1 MFQAENAGFM
11 QKTDLDGF
19 DRRLLLALQQDG
31 RLSNV
36 ELSERVHLSAS
47 QCQRRVKRMEE
58 AGVIESYAALLN
70 REKIGLGVMAF
81 VNITLERHG
90 VASAQAFRE
99 AIGHCSKILECWSV
113 SGEADYLLR
122 VVAADLKTF
131 SDFLLYE
138 LQAMPFVATVR
149 SNILLEQMKAT
160 TVLPLPSH
168 PDQE

>member
-1 MFQAENAGFM
+1 M
-11 QKTDLDGF
+11 
-19 DRRLLLALQQDG
+19 
-31 RLSNV
+31 
-36 ELSERVHLSAS
+36 
-47 QCQRRVKRMEE
+47 
-58 AGVIESYAALLN
+58 IESYAALLN

-81 VNITLERHG
+81 VNVTLERHG
-90 VASAQAFRE
+90 VASALAFRE
-99 AIGHCSKILECWSV
+99 AIGQCSKILECWSV

-168 PDQE
+168 PNQE

>member
-1 MFQAENAGFM
+1 
-11 QKTDLDGF
+11 
-19 DRRLLLALQQDG
+19 
-31 RLSNV
+31 
-36 ELSERVHLSAS
+36 
-47 QCQRRVKRMEE
+47 MEE
-58 AGVIESYAALLN
+58 TGVIESYAALLN

-99 AIGHCSKILECWSV
+99 AIGNCSTTFCECWSV

-122 VVAADLKTF
+122 VVAEDLKTF

-149 SNILLEQMKAT
+149 SNITLGADEGDDGIAVT
-160 TVLPLPSH
+160 IASRPGIAADYAVLPRGRIADHIQEFAAGPASSRKAPSMGGH
-168 PDQE
+168 HVTPDL